1 MIGNVI
7 ERSQKSHGCKFIGQ
21 CVGTLILVICNI
33 QCLTVMVFHF
43 YFMSTCN
50 FSHCFIS
57 CMCTDA
63 CLLVVFVPMFQNTA
77 ARLKVKLQCCC
88 VENNP
93 IGVRESVIRS
103 NPTTARKNRD
113 HSGSESVQI
122 QTHQHTQTSSPSEKH
137 SQLHSISSTVDLQ
150 QTTIKV

>member
-113 HSGSESVQI
+113 QAERVSRYRHTSTHKHPLLQKNIHSYTVF
-122 QTHQHTQTSSPSEKH
+122 P
-137 SQLHSISSTVDLQ
+137 QLWICSKRQ
-150 QTTIKV
+150 